1 MPATDTI
8 LVLNAGSSSIKFRTF
23 RVGGE
28 RGPALAAKGII
39 EGIGIAPRFSATAGD
54 GAPLG
59 AESWGDAALG
69 HEALLDYLSDWLDGR
84 RGGDRLAAAAHR
96 VVHGGVRFAAPA
108 VLDGEIIGE
117 LERLIPLAPL
127 HQPHNLAAIAA
138 MARRFPGLP
147 QVACFDTAFHRSQ
160 PEVATRFALPAD
172 IVGEGVRRYGF
183 HGISY
188 EYIAHR
194 LEADDPALHAG
205 RVVVAHL
212 GAGASLCAM
221 RGGRSVAT
229 TMGFTA
235 LDGLVMATRAGSVD
249 PGVLLYLL
257 EQRGMT
263 AAELGRLLYHRSV
276 LLGVSGVSADMRTLL
291 ASAEPRAAEAVE
303 LFVYRAAREIG
314 SLAAAL
320 GGVDALVFTAGIGE
334 NSAEIRARICAAS
347 AWLGI
352 VLDAAA
358 NRDGARRIDAEAS
371 KVAVRV
377 IPTDEE
383 GMIARHAAALLGL

>member
-1 MPATDTI
+1 MPAADTI

-23 RVGGE
+23 RVGGDAD
-28 RGPALAAKGII
+28 PALTAKGII
-39 EGIGIAPRFSATAGD
+39 EGIGTAPRFRATAAD
-54 GAPLG
+54 GSPLG
-59 AESWGDAALG
+59 EESWADPALG
-69 HEALLDYLSDWLDGR
+69 HETLLDFLADWLERR
-84 RGGDRLAAAAHR
+84 RGGDRLVAAAHR
-96 VVHGGVRFAAPA
+96 VVHGGVKFAAPV
-108 VLDGEIIGE
+108 VLDGDIIGE
-117 LERLIPLAPL
+117 LERLVPLAPL

-138 MARRFPGLP
+138 TARRFPGLP
-147 QVACFDTAFHRSQ
+147 QVACFDTAFHRTQ
-160 PEVATRFALPAD
+160 PEIATRFALPPEILD
-172 IVGEGVRRYGF
+172 EGVRRYGF

-188 EYIAHR
+188 EHIAR
-194 LEADDPALHAG
+194 LLEAEEPTLHAG

-263 AAELGRLLYHRSV
+263 PPELARLLYHRSG
-276 LLGVSGVSADMRTLL
+276 LLGVSGLSADMRTLL
-291 ASAEPRAAEAVE
+291 DSAETRAAEAVE
-303 LFVYRAAREIG
+303 LFVYRASREIG

-334 NSAEIRARICAAS
+334 NSPEIRARLCAAS
-347 AWLGI
+347 SWLGI
-352 VLDAAA
+352 VLDEAA
-358 NRDGARRIDAEAS
+358 NREGARRIDGPGS
-371 KVAVRV
+371 RVAVRV